1 MIQKYFYCLLA
12 LFLGISQ
19 VQAGE
24 ACRNLKPVH
33 ELKDLLQQLHT
44 NLDSNCILEMTDGEL
59 EETWQLPIIEM
70 VRGKRSFLEV
80 KEAMSKPY
88 SGGESNFVVFRQ
100 PQTETS
106 GTSLLIASTFAY
118 RKEKK
123 SLFPDGRLPN
133 YLSNPI
139 IEYPPSDYLDYYPHT
154 NNSSNFL
161 GENQHNDFFKVINV
175 HWENP
180 HAKQNKL
187 PRMKLIINSDAT
199 VDLIEYVHKNADN

>member
-1 MIQKYFYCLLA
+1 MIQKCIFYLLA
-12 LFLGISQ
+12 LFLGISHA
-19 VQAGE
+19 QAGE

-44 NLDSNCILEMTDGEL
+44 NLNSNCILEMSDAEL
-59 EETWQLPIIEM
+59 EEAWQLPIIEM

-88 SGGESNFVVFRQ
+88 SGGESNFVVLRQ
-100 PQTETS
+100 PKTETS

-154 NNSSNFL
+154 DNSSNFL
-161 GENQHNDFFKVINV
+161 GENQPNDFFKVINV

-187 PRMKLIINSDAT
+187 PRMKLIINSNAT
-199 VDLIEYVHKNADN
+199 VDLIEYVHKNVDN

>member
-59 EETWQLPIIEM
+59 EETWQLPIIDKTTK
-70 VRGKRSFLEV
+70 GYNHV
-80 KEAMSKPY
+80 KVIQAMSKPY
-88 SGGESNFVVFRQ
+88 TGGSSAFMVSRSSRNVPGV
-100 PQTETS
+100 TA
-106 GTSLLIASTFAY
+106 LDIHITFASE
-118 RKEKK
+118 KEMK
-123 SLFPDGRLPN
+123 SLFPDGKLPN
-133 YLSNPI
+133 YLPNPI
-139 IEYPPSDYLDYYPHT
+139 IEYPPADYLDYYPHT
-154 NNSSNFL
+154 DNTSNFL
-161 GENQHNDFFKVINV
+161 GENQPNDFFKVINV
-175 HWENP
+175 YWENP

-187 PRMKLIINSDAT
+187 PRLELDISPDAT
-199 VDLIEYVHKNADN
+199 VNRIRYLYK

>member
-118 RKEKK
+118 RKE
-123 SLFPDGRLPN
+123 
-133 YLSNPI
+133 
-139 IEYPPSDYLDYYPHT
+139 
-154 NNSSNFL
+154 
-161 GENQHNDFFKVINV
+161 
-175 HWENP
+175 
-180 HAKQNKL
+180 
-187 PRMKLIINSDAT
+187 
-199 VDLIEYVHKNADN
+199 

>member
-133 YLSNPI
+133 YLPHPT
-139 IEYPPSDYLDYYPHT
+139 IEYPPPDYLDYYPHT
-154 NNSSNFL
+154 ENSSNFL

-187 PRMKLIINSDAT
+187 PRMKLIINSNAT
-199 VDLIEYVHKNADN
+199 VDLIEYAHKNVDN